1 MRGAASLT
9 RQLVILARRY
19 GITLAA
25 PARLPLAPPPTH
37 PSLILEGIASA
48 PEIDVDRVRFAPFC
62 FGKSLPASLPL
73 LIEHSRPAG
82 TATVHYDQQGILRVR
97 TSPLSGD
104 NARFPAFSIGAR
116 NIQFSI
122 VDADYRSSFHANVT
136 SAELTEISATQ
147 YPHLPAARVLKRTP
161 PAASDAFHDLM
172 LRKVDA
178 LSRLTALMLTLQ
190 KEATR

>member
-1 MRGAASLT
+1 MPGAASLT
-9 RQLVILARRY
+9 RQLVVLSRRH
-19 GITLAA
+19 GVPTS
-25 PARLPLAPPPTH
+25 PPSRLPLAPPPTH

-48 PEIDVDRVRFAPFC
+48 PDIDVDRVRFAPFC

-73 LIEHSRPAG
+73 LIEHNHPAG
-82 TATVHYDQQGILRVR
+82 TATVHYDSQGTLHCR

-104 NARFPAFSIGAR
+104 AARYPAFSIGAR
-116 NIQFSI
+116 VLQYSI
-122 VDADYRSSFHANVT
+122 VDADYRSSFHAEVLA
-136 SAELTEISATQ
+136 AELTEISLTQ
-147 YPHLPAARVLKRTP
+147 YPHLPAARVLQRTP

-178 LSRLTALMLTLQ
+178 LSRLTAVLLTIQ